1 MTFKRKVIVN
11 ILATVAFIFLF
22 LLPVL
27 AFLATTTQAGSTEE
41 TAMMHT
47 GDYIFFVVDDSSDVP
62 LAAAPTTNVSS
73 YVLWVGLASFAIMIM
88 FIYSAWY
95 MSVRKNLREL
105 SFKLSPVERKA
116 FSISQGYL
124 HPIRSYQLAKE
135 AEDSVASLYVNYI

>member
-47 GDYIFFVVDDSSDVP
+47 GD
-62 LAAAPTTNVSS
+62 
-73 YVLWVGLASFAIMIM
+73 
-88 FIYSAWY
+88 
-95 MSVRKNLREL
+95 LR
-105 SFKLSPVERKA
+105 
-116 FSISQGYL
+116 
-124 HPIRSYQLAKE
+124 
-135 AEDSVASLYVNYI
+135 